1 MLLVTKEIDQSAQ
14 SATTTMSSF
23 RRTYQIYSW
32 DAPEVR
38 IAIPLSADGSFRFI
52 GIELS
57 GTKLMLIAV
66 SRGTER
72 A

>member
-1 MLLVTKEIDQSAQ
+1 MEAS
-14 SATTTMSSF
+14 
-23 RRTYQIYSW
+23 
-32 DAPEVR
+32 
-38 IAIPLSADGSFRFI
+38 GFI
-52 GIELS
+52 GIEGIELS